1 MRRNTGRF
9 VILGIILL
17 SIVGIWFYKNS
28 TKTVD
33 NTKTETKVEEKTKI
47 EDKKYEK
54 PEETKVDTA
63 EVKEEEKKQEA
74 EKKEEADNK
83 QENIE
88 AKSEEKPQETAASS
102 AGIEAYKTLL
112 ESEALTETTEG
123 DFDLYNGDNIDVERY
138 KEYKRPMMI
147 VFGSESCI
155 YCKQMQPDL
164 VKLNEELNGKA
175 LVKYIDINKYPE
187 FSAKWPI
194 QATPAIILVDSEGK
208 PYEPSEKY
216 VNNVY
221 KFKAQG
227 SEDHALS
234 MAYGKLEK
242 QMMEEILGEMNHAR

>member
-1 MRRNTGRF
+1 MRKNTGRF
-9 VILGIILL
+9 VILGIVLL
-17 SIVGIWFYKNS
+17 SIVGIWVYKNS
-28 TKTVD
+28 IKTVD
-33 NTKTETKVEEKTKI
+33 NAKTDTKVEEKAAP
-47 EDKKYEK
+47 DKEENKK
-54 PEETKVDTA
+54 AEETKVDTA
-63 EVKEEEKKQEA
+63 ETKEENKTQETDKKQDTDKKQE
-74 EKKEEADNK
+74 ETENK
-83 QENIE
+83 
-88 AKSEEKPQETAASS
+88 AEEKPVETTASS
-102 AGIEAYKTLL
+102 SGAEGFKTLL
-112 ESEALTETTEG
+112 ESEALKETAEG

-164 VKLNEELNGKA
+164 VKLNEEVNGKA

-216 VNNVY
+216 AKNVY

-227 SEDHALS
+227 SDDHALS
-234 MAYGKLEK
+234 MAFGKLDK
-242 QMMEEILGEMNHAR
+242 SMMEEILGEMNAR

>member
-9 VILGIILL
+9 VILGIVLL
-17 SIVGIWFYKNS
+17 SIVGIWVYKNS
-28 TKTVD
+28 TKTTDKV
-33 NTKTETKVEEKTKI
+33 ETDKKVEEKVET
-47 EDKKYEK
+47 DAKKNEK
-54 PEETKVDTA
+54 AEEPKVDSA
-63 EVKEEEKKQEA
+63 EVKEEDKKQEA
-74 EKKEEADNK
+74 EKKTEEPEKKTEEKA
-83 QENIE
+83 
-88 AKSEEKPQETAASS
+88 EEKPAEPTTSD
-102 AGIEAYKTLL
+102 AGVEGYKTLL
-112 ESEALTETTEG
+112 ESEALNEAAEG

-147 VFGSESCI
+147 VFGSENCI

-164 VKLNEELNGKA
+164 VKLNEEINGKA

-216 VNNVY
+216 AKNVY

-227 SEDHALS
+227 SEDHSLS
-234 MAYGKLEK
+234 MAFGKLDK
-242 QMMEEILGEMNHAR
+242 SMMEEILGEMNHAR